1 MGKKTSGFGSRFLS
15 LFRTRSQPAASDVDV
30 EAGADNKVCSEEDS
44 TEKEE
49 KNGAVPAE
57 TNVKTETENE
67 NETEKGEKDEEERE
81 GEAEAKEATSCFA
94 GICFSGKKPKQDVVK
109 TDDDK
114 TDDEDKKEDNAANNV
129 DESVEKEVT
138 RTKICFTNVITR
150 TKKLK
155 RSPNNKSF

>member
-1 MGKKTSGFGSRFLS
+1 MDKKSSGFGSKFLS
-15 LFRTRSQPAASDVDV
+15 LFRSRSQPAASDVDV

-44 TEKEE
+44 PEKEE
-49 KNGAVPAE
+49 KNGSVPAE
-57 TNVKTETENE
+57 TDAKTETE

-94 GICFSGKKPKQDVVK
+94 GFCFSGKKQDVIK

-114 TDDEDKKEDNAANNV
+114 TDAEDKKEDNAANNV